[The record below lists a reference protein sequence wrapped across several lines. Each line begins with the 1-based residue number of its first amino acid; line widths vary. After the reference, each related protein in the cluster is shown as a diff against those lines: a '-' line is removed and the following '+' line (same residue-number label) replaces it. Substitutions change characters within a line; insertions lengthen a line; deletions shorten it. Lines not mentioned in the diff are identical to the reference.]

1 MKPVFTIQL
10 IWQLD
15 QITIPEYHKSITELI
30 KNNVEPFILLLEM
43 WEVSYLNSTA
53 IWYIAD
59 WYNTISEI
67 WWETMIVWAKENIKD
82 TLEIVGIASRVKLY
96 DTIEEFKLDFVKNQ
110 N

>member
-10 IWQLD
+10 SWQLD
-15 QITIPEYHKSITELI
+15 QSTIPEYHKSIAELI
-30 KNNVEPFILLLEM
+30 KNNKEPFVLLLEM

-59 WYNTISEI
+59 WYNTISAI
-67 WWETMIVWAKENIKD
+67 WWETTIVWAKENIKD
-82 TLEIVGIASRVKLY
+82 TLEIVWIASRVSLY